1 MAFLPKYKPK
11 RKEFRIYSTKERSQ
25 DLSVYKPFSMKL
37 VVVDEPAE
45 VEEKPEILFCMLSDI
60 FDDLSLDILNVDL
73 ETEWQSKGFGPGEGF
88 PDGFIYFAWDLK
100 NPKVK
105 VSAVDYIHFIMEW
118 ANAILDDKRIFV
130 EEVDEKFLPELERDI
145 VKPICERIL
154 HVYAILFHY
163 HTQNPVH
170 SYDRFYVECAF
181 DRFIYISLYWG
192 LIDFN
197 GETAKYLQEQI
208 DIPRKSYLQAHA
220 RDTYI

>member
-1 MAFLPKYKPK
+1 MLTSKLNGKVRYSFVWNLIVSKPQ
-11 RKEFRIYSTKERSQ
+11 RRWLI
-25 DLSVYKPFSMKL
+25 PFD
-37 VVVDEPAE
+37 V
-45 VEEKPEILFCMLSDI
+45 
-60 FDDLSLDILNVDL
+60 
-73 ETEWQSKGFGPGEGF
+73 KGFGPGEGF

-208 DIPRKSYLQAHA
+208 DIPRKSYLQEHA
-220 RDTYI
+220 RDTYIWGNVIP